1 MTAFERIRQLLDDGA
16 EEETWDEE
24 TRKNWEE
31 KMSEPLK
38 NHPIDEA
45 KEE

>member
-1 MTAFERIRQLLDDGA
+1 MTAFEKIRKLLDDGA
-16 EEETWDEE
+16 KEEEWDDE

-38 NHPIDEA
+38 NHPNEV
-45 KEE
+45 KPSE